1 MQEKLKGNQNRRNN
15 KLVHMPS
22 MDLDGKMGSF
32 RMDLDNS
39 NLDLNDLVFQ
49 QKPPSSSVL
58 SQNDESGREE
68 VAPVMDKILSLV
80 SMQEV
85 GLSNSR
91 SRPTRANLRYL
102 TRARLGS
109 KRPPSTSMPLKTR
122 RSEASTIR
130 R

>member
-1 MQEKLKGNQNRRNN
+1 VDVFIVRDLEKEQKMQEKLKGNQNRRNN

-58 SQNDESGREE
+58 SQNDESVREE

-85 GLSNSR
+85 GLSNTR
-91 SRPTRANLRYL
+91 ARRIRANLRY
-102 TRARLGS
+102 
-109 KRPPSTSMPLKTR
+109 
-122 RSEASTIR
+122 
-130 R
+130 